1 MLTAFFKK
9 GTNILIGNWLKQFR
23 EKNKRTIFVVTKLT
37 YLVWTAS
44 LAGAL
49 DKWKSNI
56 VDDYG
61 DHLFIYIVFWLL
73 LAGVGLLFSLFWKAK
88 NREDFEC
95 ILHGLQGGVV
105 LPMVLVYVVLF
116 VSLSMISANHDIA
129 GTIIFTSI
137 PVTVGVVM
145 AVYSSINKSGL
156 LSFLRKAFELR

>member
-61 DHLFIYIVFWLL
+61 DQSSLL
-73 LAGVGLLFSLFWKAK
+73 NKYGITEAK
-88 NREDFEC
+88 
-95 ILHGLQGGVV
+95 
-105 LPMVLVYVVLF
+105 LV
-116 VSLSMISANHDIA
+116 
-129 GTIIFTSI
+129 
-137 PVTVGVVM
+137 
-145 AVYSSINKSGL
+145 NKML
-156 LSFLRKAFELR
+156 KLIKND